1 MRALITGIAGFAGSH
16 LTDHLLSQNHEVS
29 GIDIPG
35 APPDNLSHNL
45 DRITLHEGDLLDK
58 NRIRGI
64 LEEARP
70 DWLFHLAAQSAV
82 GASWEA
88 PARTFEINLIAG
100 VHLLDVCASLKNKM
114 RIVLISSA
122 DIYGGGGS
130 SVLTEDT
137 PFAPKNP
144 YAVSKLALDLAAGQF
159 GSSKGLDILRMR
171 PMNHTGPRQ
180 APGTVIPDFV
190 KQIAEIEA
198 GKREPVLRTGNL
210 EAQRDFSDVRDIVR
224 AYALAAERGLSDEA
238 YLLCSGRA
246 RKIQDVLDHLLSA
259 AKVTIDVE
267 QDSQKMRP
275 SESNVS
281 RASHSKFT
289 EATGWRPE
297 IAFEQ
302 TLQDT
307 LDFWRERT

>member
-1 MRALITGIAGFAGSH
+1 
-16 LTDHLLSQNHEVS
+16 
-29 GIDIPG
+29 
-35 APPDNLSHNL
+35 
-45 DRITLHEGDLLDK
+45 
-58 NRIRGI
+58 
-64 LEEARP
+64 
-70 DWLFHLAAQSAV
+70 
-82 GASWEA
+82 
-88 PARTFEINLIAG
+88 
-100 VHLLDVCASLKNKM
+100 
-114 RIVLISSA
+114 
-122 DIYGGGGS
+122 
-130 SVLTEDT
+130 
-137 PFAPKNP
+137 
-144 YAVSKLALDLAAGQF
+144 
-159 GSSKGLDILRMR
+159 MR
-171 PMNHTGPRQ
+171 PMNHAGPRQ

-224 AYALAAERGLSDEA
+224 AYALAAERGLSGEA

-259 AKVTIDVE
+259 AKVSIDVE

-275 SESNVS
+275 SESNVV

-289 EATGWRPE
+289 EATDWRPE

-307 LDFWRERT
+307 LDFWRKRTGD